1 MSWVSQMGR
10 FGTGR
15 DEGILGKENLRR
27 DVTAAMPRCPLR
39 HPQDSVRRSE
49 TSVICK
55 NLGVFIDFR
64 RVSDAPEWAICPVYK
79 CKLS

>member
-1 MSWVSQMGR
+1 MSWVSRMGR

-27 DVTAAMPRCPLR
+27 DATAVWQPKCPLR
-39 HPQDSVRRSE
+39 HPQDAMRRSE
-49 TSVICK
+49 TRVTCR

-64 RVSDAPEWAICPVYK
+64 RVIDVPEWAGCPV
-79 CKLS
+79 